1 MDNLAD
7 LAAVL
12 SLFFLFACLP
22 LTIRD
27 ADGLPEWAVAIVR

>member
-1 MDNLAD
+1 MDNFAY

-27 ADGLPEWAVAIVR
+27 TGGSPVCAVAIVR